1 MMTTASQIPSIFVS
15 HGAPTIAL
23 DPSDARHFLTKL
35 PDAIPRPTA
44 ILVVSAHWETAT
56 PHVSDATMPET
67 IYDFYG
73 FPQALYDMTYP
84 APGAPDLAAKMATLL
99 EDAGMGPVMTETRG
113 LDHGA
118 WVLLL
123 LGYPDADIPVTQLS
137 INPNETPAYH
147 YKMGEALRPLRDD
160 GVLILASGNLTH
172 NLSEF
177 RGQPIDAAPPEWVR
191 AFDEWASWAIAE
203 GRVEDLLNYRALAP
217 EAVRNHPTDEHLL
230 PLFVAMGAGTP
241 TTPGRHLHK
250 SYTYGV
256 LAMDAYGFD

>member
-1 MMTTASQIPSIFVS
+1 MPTKLPSLFVS

-23 DPSDARHFLTKL
+23 DQSDAHKFLTKF
-35 PDAIPRPTA
+35 PDAIDKPSA
-44 ILVVSAHWETAT
+44 ILAVSAHWETST
-56 PHVSDATMPET
+56 PHVSVATAPET
-67 IYDFYG
+67 IYDFRG
-73 FPQALYDMTYP
+73 FPDALYQMTYP
-84 APGAPDLAAKMATLL
+84 APGAPDLARRTGELLATNGL
-99 EDAGMGPVMTETRG
+99 GPVKAETRG

-118 WVLLL
+118 WVPLL
-123 LGYPDADIPVTQLS
+123 LGYPAADIPVTQLS
-137 INPNETPAYH
+137 INPNETPEYH
-147 YKMGEALRPLRDD
+147 FKIGEALRPLRDE

-172 NLSEF
+172 NLAEF
-177 RGQPIDAAPPEWVR
+177 RGQPLDAEPPEWVR

-203 GRVEDLLNYRALAP
+203 GRVEDLLAYRTRAP

-256 LAMDAYGFD
+256 LAMDAYGFN